1 MGAAGAGDNQGMTDP
16 LDVLRVLL
24 EGNQRW
30 VDGQLEHPDQ
40 TVARRLSVAPRQSP
54 FALVFSCMDSRV
66 PPEVVFDRGVGDL
79 FVVRTGGQALD
90 QLVVLGSIEF
100 GAIEF
105 ESCRLI
111 MVLGHERCGAVTAA
125 IESIRTGV
133 AAPGHI
139 PAVVEALRPAYDVAV
154 TQPGDLVENMVRAQ
168 VELTVRALKD
178 DPFLASI
185 GGLLIVGGRYDLES
199 GAVEIIA

>member
-1 MGAAGAGDNQGMTDP
+1 MTDP

-100 GAIEF
+100 
-105 ESCRLI
+105 
-111 MVLGHERCGAVTAA
+111 
-125 IESIRTGV
+125 
-133 AAPGHI
+133 
-139 PAVVEALRPAYDVAV
+139 
-154 TQPGDLVENMVRAQ
+154 
-168 VELTVRALKD
+168 
-178 DPFLASI
+178 
-185 GGLLIVGGRYDLES
+185 
-199 GAVEIIA
+199 